1 MICFPDLLPGDLD
14 TDVPIGAPVV
24 VCGYT
29 GPAIALT
36 SPQFARLVAK
46 AATDG
51 PVIGRRA
58 VLLAIDP
65 EGDASVDS
73 AAAPGGRQQ

>member
-1 MICFPDLLPGDLD
+1 MTRFADLRPGDLD

-46 AATDG
+46 VATDG

-58 VLLAIDP
+58 VLLAIEP
-65 EGDASVDS
+65 SVDR
-73 AAAPGGRQQ
+73 AAAAGGRQQ